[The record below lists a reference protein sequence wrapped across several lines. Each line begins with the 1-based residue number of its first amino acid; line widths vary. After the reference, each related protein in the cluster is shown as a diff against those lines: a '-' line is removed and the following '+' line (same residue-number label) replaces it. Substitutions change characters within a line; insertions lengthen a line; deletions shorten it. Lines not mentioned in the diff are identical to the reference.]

1 MEHPIVKIQ
10 EGLIRGVE
18 KISCDG
24 VKFLAFKGIPY
35 AEPPVGPRRFRDS
48 EPVKPWSGILDA
60 SRHSKTC
67 GQINWFNKTVSGDD
81 DCLYLNVYTRDLT
94 GRKPVIFTIHGG
106 NFSFGSGNDNILG
119 PDFLVEELIV
129 VTINYRVGIL
139 GFLNLEDESAPGN
152 QGLKDLVLA
161 LNWVARNISNFGGD
175 SGNVTI
181 YGYSAGSAAVHY
193 LAISPLAEGLF
204 HKAILQSGV
213 SSNPWAS
220 VSIDSMKES
229 AVKIAGAL
237 GFESKDLVQVLQFL
251 KTVKI
256 RDLLEA
262 TACFSTWKISVN
274 TFGPSVDSCAKNS
287 FLEIPVEEAIKKG
300 IRVPCI
306 LGSTTHEAVMQ
317 LAGLNDEHLALMN
330 QNQNL
335 VFHPSTAR
343 FLKQQNIPL
352 DVVRR
357 FFMDDKEISRKNI
370 ENVIQLMSFIHFLAD
385 VQHIL
390 KIQQVNNV
398 PCYYFKFGYFSENT
412 AMIQKIMKTNLKG
425 AAHCEDVG
433 YLFNMKAYNKIGIEP
448 PKKGT
453 VEWTIQRRFIEFW
466 TNFAKT
472 GNPNPGTSKVV
483 SEVWSTLGSDQN
495 GFTCLQ
501 MSSSLSTI
509 LEPNL
514 LVRFRT
520 TPSLDYP

>member
-60 SRHSKTC
+60 R
-67 GQINWFNKTVSGDD
+67 
-81 DCLYLNVYTRDLT
+81 
-94 GRKPVIFTIHGG
+94 
-106 NFSFGSGNDNILG
+106 
-119 PDFLVEELIV
+119 
-129 VTINYRVGIL
+129 
-139 GFLNLEDESAPGN
+139 FLNLEDESAPGN

-317 LAGLNDEHLALMN
+317 LAGKLIGSLTILILIIRFLGLNDEHLALMN

-343 FLKQQNIPL
+343 VSLDLLFL
-352 DVVRR
+352 
-357 FFMDDKEISRKNI
+357 
-370 ENVIQLMSFIHFLAD
+370 
-385 VQHIL
+385 
-390 KIQQVNNV
+390 
-398 PCYYFKFGYFSENT
+398 
-412 AMIQKIMKTNLKG
+412 
-425 AAHCEDVG
+425 
-433 YLFNMKAYNKIGIEP
+433 LFNHATARLY
-448 PKKGT
+448 
-453 VEWTIQRRFIEFW
+453 R
-466 TNFAKT
+466 
-472 GNPNPGTSKVV
+472 NPNPGTSKVV

>member
-18 KISCDG
+18 EISCDG

-35 AEPPVGPRRFRDS
+35 AEPPVGQRRFQDS
-48 EPVKPWSGILDA
+48 QPVKSWSGIFNA
-60 SRHSKTC
+60 SRHSRKC
-67 GQINWFNKTVSGDD
+67 GQINWFSKTSSGDD

-106 NFSFGSGNDNILG
+106 NFSFGSGDDDILG

-152 QGLKDLVLA
+152 QGLKDQVLA
-161 LNWVARNISNFGGD
+161 LKWVARNISNFGGD
-175 SGNVTI
+175 PTNVTI
-181 YGYSAGSAAVHY
+181 YGYSAGGAAVHY
-193 LAISPLAEGLF
+193 LALSPLAEGLF

-213 SSNPWAS
+213 ASNPWAS

-229 AVKIAGAL
+229 AVKIAGTL
-237 GFESKDLVQVLQFL
+237 GFESKDLVQVLNFL

-262 TACFSTWKISVN
+262 EASFSTWNISVN

-287 FLEIPVEEAIKKG
+287 FLKIPVEEAIKKG
-300 IRVPCI
+300 ISVPCI

-317 LAGLNDEHLALMN
+317 LASKLMGLILNDEHLSLMN
-330 QNQNL
+330 QDQNL

-343 FLKQQNIPL
+343 FLEQQNIPL
-352 DVVRR
+352 DVVRK
-357 FFMDDKEISRKNI
+357 FFMNDMEISRKNI

-385 VQHIL
+385 IQHIL
-390 KIQQVNNV
+390 EIQQVNDV
-398 PCYYFKFGYFSENT
+398 PCYYLKFGHFSEDT
-412 AMIQKIMKTNLKG
+412 AMIQKIMRTNLKG
-425 AAHCEDVG
+425 ASHCEDVG
-433 YLFNMKAYNKIGIEP
+433 YLFNMKAYEKIGIEP
-448 PKKGT
+448 PQKGT

-466 TNFAKT
+466 TAFAKT
-472 GNPNPGTSKVV
+472 G
-483 SEVWSTLGSDQN
+483 
-495 GFTCLQ
+495 
-501 MSSSLSTI
+501 
-509 LEPNL
+509 
-514 LVRFRT
+514 
-520 TPSLDYP
+520 